1 MNFWE
6 NEEVNWETIEKDR
19 KNETKMNK
27 KLSPILNKNVKK
39 EDEEEEKSLVV
50 E

>member
-19 KNETKMNK
+19 KNETKKNK